1 MQDVHINLREYSLA
15 PFCVCLQF
23 HKIWYNKQ
31 IGIFHFFRERNS
43 MKKLLF
49 ILIILG
55 AAVYWGMSQ
64 GDDLSRQAKASHG
77 GAIASREVKPAK
89 EEKGVVSEIK
99 ETVAT
104 LISGMSSTPTA
115 QGTVGK
121 TDRAAPSSVVKE
133 KAEAGTLREKWDD
146 VAHFKEAL
154 ESRVHREKFVPYDK
168 IPDLLKKGIIAT
180 EDRRYY
186 DHGAV
191 DVIGVARALITN
203 SIAGETLEGGSTIA
217 QQTVKNIFLSNE
229 RTMTRKAEELALAV
243 QLERNYSKE
252 EILELYLNTIY
263 FGHGAYG
270 VGEASRV
277 YFGKAPKDLNLS
289 QCAMLAGLPQAPS
302 AYDPISHPK
311 EGAKRMTTVLAL
323 MAQEGYITPEEAAR
337 SAMHLWLK

>member
-1 MQDVHINLREYSLA
+1 
-15 PFCVCLQF
+15 
-23 HKIWYNKQ
+23 
-31 IGIFHFFRERNS
+31 
-43 MKKLLF
+43 MKKFLF
-49 ILIILG
+49 LLIILG
-55 AAVYWGMSQ
+55 CAVYWGMFQ

-77 GAIASREVKPAK
+77 GAVSAQPVKPAK
-89 EEKGVVSEIK
+89 EEKGVIAEVK
-99 ETVAT
+99 DTVAT
-104 LISGMSSTPTA
+104 LISGMSSSPTA
-115 QGTVGK
+115 QGAVEK
-121 TDRAAPSSVVKE
+121 QAKPSPASPSTVVKE
-133 KAEAGTLREKWDD
+133 KAEAGTLQEKWND
-146 VAHFKEAL
+146 VSHFRESL

-191 DVIGVARALITN
+191 DIIGVARAFITN
-203 SIAGETLEGGSTIA
+203 SMAGETLEGGSTIA
-217 QQTVKNIFLSNE
+217 QQTVKNIFLSND
-229 RTMTRKAEELALAV
+229 RTMTRKLEELALAV

-277 YFGKAPKDLNLS
+277 YFGKEPKDLDLS

-302 AYDPISHPK
+302 AYDPISHPQ

-323 MAQEGYITPEEAAR
+323 MAQEGYITPEEAAK

>member
-1 MQDVHINLREYSLA
+1 
-15 PFCVCLQF
+15 
-23 HKIWYNKQ
+23 
-31 IGIFHFFRERNS
+31 
-43 MKKLLF
+43 MKKFLF
-49 ILIILG
+49 LLIILG
-55 AAVYWGMSQ
+55 CAVYWGMSQ

-77 GAIASREVKPAK
+77 GAVSAQPVKPEK
-89 EEKGVVSEIK
+89 EEKGIIAEVKDTVS
-99 ETVAT
+99 T
-104 LISGMSSTPTA
+104 LISGMSSSPTA
-115 QGTVGK
+115 QGAVEK
-121 TDRAAPSSVVKE
+121 QAKPSPASPSTVVKE
-133 KAEAGTLREKWDD
+133 KTEAGTLREKWND
-146 VAHFKEAL
+146 VSHFRESL

-191 DVIGVARALITN
+191 DIIGVARAFITN
-203 SIAGETLEGGSTIA
+203 SMAGETLEGGSTIA
-217 QQTVKNIFLSNE
+217 QQTVKNIFLSND
-229 RTMTRKAEELALAV
+229 RTMTRKLEELALAV

-277 YFGKAPKDLNLS
+277 YFGKEPKALDLS

-302 AYDPISHPK
+302 AYDPISHPQ

-323 MAQEGYITPEEAAR
+323 MAQEGYITPEEAAK

>member
-1 MQDVHINLREYSLA
+1 
-15 PFCVCLQF
+15 
-23 HKIWYNKQ
+23 
-31 IGIFHFFRERNS
+31 
-43 MKKLLF
+43 MKKFLF
-49 ILIILG
+49 LLIILG
-55 AAVYWGMSQ
+55 CAVYWGMSQ

-77 GAIASREVKPAK
+77 GAVSAQPVKPEK
-89 EEKGVVSEIK
+89 EEKGIIAEVKDTVS
-99 ETVAT
+99 T
-104 LISGMSSTPTA
+104 LISGMSSSPTA
-115 QGTVGK
+115 QGVVEK
-121 TDRAAPSSVVKE
+121 QAKPSPASPSTVVKE
-133 KAEAGTLREKWDD
+133 KSEAGTLREKWND
-146 VAHFKEAL
+146 VSHFRESL

-191 DVIGVARALITN
+191 DIIGVARAFITN
-203 SIAGETLEGGSTIA
+203 SMAGETLEGGSTIA
-217 QQTVKNIFLSNE
+217 QQTVKNIFLSND
-229 RTMTRKAEELALAV
+229 RTMTRKLEELALAV

-277 YFGKAPKDLNLS
+277 YFGKEPKDLDLS

-302 AYDPISHPK
+302 AYDPISHPQ

-323 MAQEGYITPEEAAR
+323 MAQEGYITPEEAAK

>member
-1 MQDVHINLREYSLA
+1 
-15 PFCVCLQF
+15 
-23 HKIWYNKQ
+23 
-31 IGIFHFFRERNS
+31 
-43 MKKLLF
+43 MKKFLF
-49 ILIILG
+49 LLIILG
-55 AAVYWGMSQ
+55 CAVYWGMSQ

-77 GAIASREVKPAK
+77 GAVSAQPVKPEK
-89 EEKGVVSEIK
+89 EEKGIIAEVKDTVS
-99 ETVAT
+99 T
-104 LISGMSSTPTA
+104 LISGMSSSPTA
-115 QGTVGK
+115 QGAVEK
-121 TDRAAPSSVVKE
+121 QAKPSPASPSTVVKE
-133 KAEAGTLREKWDD
+133 KAEAGTLREKWND
-146 VAHFKEAL
+146 VSHFRESL

-191 DVIGVARALITN
+191 DIIGVARAFITN
-203 SIAGETLEGGSTIA
+203 SMAGETLEGGSTIA
-217 QQTVKNIFLSNE
+217 QQTVKNIFLSND
-229 RTMTRKAEELALAV
+229 RTMTRKLEELALAV

-277 YFGKAPKDLNLS
+277 YFGKEPKDLDLS

-302 AYDPISHPK
+302 AYDPISHPQ

-323 MAQEGYITPEEAAR
+323 MAQEGYITPEEAAK

>member
-1 MQDVHINLREYSLA
+1 
-15 PFCVCLQF
+15 
-23 HKIWYNKQ
+23 
-31 IGIFHFFRERNS
+31 
-43 MKKLLF
+43 MKKFLF
-49 ILIILG
+49 LLIILG
-55 AAVYWGMSQ
+55 CAVYWGMSQ

-77 GAIASREVKPAK
+77 GAVSAQPVKPAK
-89 EEKGVVSEIK
+89 EEKGIIAEVKDTVS
-99 ETVAT
+99 T
-104 LISGMSSTPTA
+104 LISGMSSSPTA
-115 QGTVGK
+115 QGVVEK
-121 TDRAAPSSVVKE
+121 QAKPSPASPSMVVKE
-133 KAEAGTLREKWDD
+133 KAEAGTIREKWND
-146 VAHFKEAL
+146 VSHFKESL

-191 DVIGVARALITN
+191 DIIGVARAFITN
-203 SIAGETLEGGSTIA
+203 SMAGETLEGGSTIA
-217 QQTVKNIFLSNE
+217 QQTVKNIFLSND
-229 RTMTRKAEELALAV
+229 RTMTRKLEELALAV

-263 FGHGAYG
+263 FGHGTYG

-277 YFGKAPKDLNLS
+277 YFGKEPKDLDLS

-302 AYDPISHPK
+302 AYDPISHPQ

-323 MAQEGYITPEEAAR
+323 MAQEGYITPEEAAK

>member
-1 MQDVHINLREYSLA
+1 
-15 PFCVCLQF
+15 
-23 HKIWYNKQ
+23 
-31 IGIFHFFRERNS
+31 
-43 MKKLLF
+43 MKKFLF
-49 ILIILG
+49 LLIILG
-55 AAVYWGMSQ
+55 CAVYWGMSQ

-77 GAIASREVKPAK
+77 GAVSAQPVKPAK
-89 EEKGVVSEIK
+89 EEKGVIAEVK
-99 ETVAT
+99 DTVAT
-104 LISGMSSTPTA
+104 LISGMSSSPTA
-115 QGTVGK
+115 QGAVEK
-121 TDRAAPSSVVKE
+121 QAKPSPASPSTVVKE
-133 KAEAGTLREKWDD
+133 KTEAGTLQEKWND
-146 VAHFKEAL
+146 VSHFRESL

-191 DVIGVARALITN
+191 DIIGVARAFITN
-203 SIAGETLEGGSTIA
+203 SMAGETLEGGSTIA
-217 QQTVKNIFLSNE
+217 QQTVKNIFLSND
-229 RTMTRKAEELALAV
+229 RTMTRKLEELALAV

-277 YFGKAPKDLNLS
+277 YFGKEPKALDLS

-302 AYDPISHPK
+302 AYDPISHPQ

-323 MAQEGYITPEEAAR
+323 MAQEGYITPEEAAK

>member
-1 MQDVHINLREYSLA
+1 
-15 PFCVCLQF
+15 
-23 HKIWYNKQ
+23 
-31 IGIFHFFRERNS
+31 
-43 MKKLLF
+43 MKKFLF
-49 ILIILG
+49 LLIILG
-55 AAVYWGMSQ
+55 CAVYWGMSQ

-77 GAIASREVKPAK
+77 GAVSAQPVKPAK
-89 EEKGVVSEIK
+89 EEKGIIAEVKDTVS
-99 ETVAT
+99 T
-104 LISGMSSTPTA
+104 LISGMSSSPTA
-115 QGTVGK
+115 QGVVEK
-121 TDRAAPSSVVKE
+121 QAKPSPASPSTVVKE
-133 KAEAGTLREKWDD
+133 KTEAGTLREKWDD
-146 VAHFKEAL
+146 VSHFKESL

-191 DVIGVARALITN
+191 DIIGVARAFITN
-203 SIAGETLEGGSTIA
+203 SMAGETLEGGSTIA
-217 QQTVKNIFLSNE
+217 QQTVKNIFLSND
-229 RTMTRKAEELALAV
+229 RTMTRKLEELALAV

-277 YFGKAPKDLNLS
+277 YFGKEPKNLDLS

-302 AYDPISHPK
+302 AYDPISHPQ

-323 MAQEGYITPEEAAR
+323 MAQEGYITPEEAAK

>member
-1 MQDVHINLREYSLA
+1 
-15 PFCVCLQF
+15 
-23 HKIWYNKQ
+23 
-31 IGIFHFFRERNS
+31 
-43 MKKLLF
+43 MKKFLF
-49 ILIILG
+49 LLIILG
-55 AAVYWGMSQ
+55 CAVYWGMSQ

-77 GAIASREVKPAK
+77 GAVSAQPVKPAK
-89 EEKGVVSEIK
+89 EEKGIIAEVKDTVS
-99 ETVAT
+99 T
-104 LISGMSSTPTA
+104 LISGMSSSPTA
-115 QGTVGK
+115 QGAVEK
-121 TDRAAPSSVVKE
+121 QAKPSPASPSTVVKE
-133 KAEAGTLREKWDD
+133 KAEAGTLREKWND
-146 VAHFKEAL
+146 VSHFKESL

-191 DVIGVARALITN
+191 DIIGVARAFITN
-203 SIAGETLEGGSTIA
+203 SMAGETLEGGSTIA
-217 QQTVKNIFLSNE
+217 QQTVKNIFLSND
-229 RTMTRKAEELALAV
+229 RTMTRKLEELALAV

-263 FGHGAYG
+263 FGHGTYG

-277 YFGKAPKDLNLS
+277 YFGKEPKDLDLS

-302 AYDPISHPK
+302 AYDPISHPQ

-323 MAQEGYITPEEAAR
+323 MAQEGYITPEEAAK

>member
-1 MQDVHINLREYSLA
+1 
-15 PFCVCLQF
+15 
-23 HKIWYNKQ
+23 
-31 IGIFHFFRERNS
+31 
-43 MKKLLF
+43 MKKFLF
-49 ILIILG
+49 LLIILG
-55 AAVYWGMSQ
+55 CAVYWGMSQ

-77 GAIASREVKPAK
+77 GAVSAQPVKPAK
-89 EEKGVVSEIK
+89 EEKGVIAEVK
-99 ETVAT
+99 DTVAT
-104 LISGMSSTPTA
+104 LISGMSSSPTA
-115 QGTVGK
+115 QGAVEK
-121 TDRAAPSSVVKE
+121 QAKPSPASPSTVVKE
-133 KAEAGTLREKWDD
+133 KVEAGTLQEKWND
-146 VAHFKEAL
+146 VSHFRESL

-191 DVIGVARALITN
+191 DIIGVARAFITN
-203 SIAGETLEGGSTIA
+203 SMAGETLEGGSTIA
-217 QQTVKNIFLSNE
+217 QQTVKNIFLSND
-229 RTMTRKAEELALAV
+229 RTMTRKLEELALAV

-277 YFGKAPKDLNLS
+277 YFGKEPKDLDLS

-302 AYDPISHPK
+302 AYDPISHPQ

-323 MAQEGYITPEEAAR
+323 MAQEGYITPEEAAK

>member
-1 MQDVHINLREYSLA
+1 
-15 PFCVCLQF
+15 
-23 HKIWYNKQ
+23 
-31 IGIFHFFRERNS
+31 
-43 MKKLLF
+43 MKKFLF
-49 ILIILG
+49 LLIILG
-55 AAVYWGMSQ
+55 CAVYWGMSQ

-77 GAIASREVKPAK
+77 GAVSAQPVKPEK
-89 EEKGVVSEIK
+89 EEKGIIAEVKDTVS
-99 ETVAT
+99 T
-104 LISGMSSTPTA
+104 LISGMSSSPTA
-115 QGTVGK
+115 QGVVEK
-121 TDRAAPSSVVKE
+121 QAKPSPASPSTVVKE
-133 KAEAGTLREKWDD
+133 KTEAGTLQEKWND
-146 VAHFKEAL
+146 VSHFRESL

-191 DVIGVARALITN
+191 DIIGVARAFITN
-203 SIAGETLEGGSTIA
+203 SMAGETLEGGSTIA
-217 QQTVKNIFLSNE
+217 QQTVKNIFLSND
-229 RTMTRKAEELALAV
+229 RTMTRKLEELALAV

-263 FGHGAYG
+263 FGHGTYG

-277 YFGKAPKDLNLS
+277 YFGKEPKDLDLS

-302 AYDPISHPK
+302 AYDPISHPQ

-323 MAQEGYITPEEAAR
+323 MAQEGYITPEEAAK

>member
-1 MQDVHINLREYSLA
+1 
-15 PFCVCLQF
+15 
-23 HKIWYNKQ
+23 
-31 IGIFHFFRERNS
+31 
-43 MKKLLF
+43 MKKFLF
-49 ILIILG
+49 LLIILG
-55 AAVYWGMSQ
+55 CAVYWGMSQ

-77 GAIASREVKPAK
+77 GAVSAQPVKPEK
-89 EEKGVVSEIK
+89 EEKGIIAEVKDTVS
-99 ETVAT
+99 T
-104 LISGMSSTPTA
+104 LISGMSSSPTA
-115 QGTVGK
+115 QGAVEK
-121 TDRAAPSSVVKE
+121 QAKPSPASPSTVVKE
-133 KAEAGTLREKWDD
+133 KAEAGTLREKWND
-146 VAHFKEAL
+146 VSHFKESL

-191 DVIGVARALITN
+191 DIIGVARAFITN
-203 SIAGETLEGGSTIA
+203 SMAGETLEGGSTIA
-217 QQTVKNIFLSNE
+217 QQTVKNIFLSND
-229 RTMTRKAEELALAV
+229 RTMTRKLEELALAV

-263 FGHGAYG
+263 FGHGTYG

-277 YFGKAPKDLNLS
+277 YFGKEPKDLDLS

-302 AYDPISHPK
+302 AYDPISHPQ

-323 MAQEGYITPEEAAR
+323 MAQEGYITPEEAAK

>member
-1 MQDVHINLREYSLA
+1 
-15 PFCVCLQF
+15 
-23 HKIWYNKQ
+23 
-31 IGIFHFFRERNS
+31 
-43 MKKLLF
+43 MKKFLF
-49 ILIILG
+49 LLIILG
-55 AAVYWGMSQ
+55 CAVYWGMSQ

-77 GAIASREVKPAK
+77 GAVSAQPVKPEKEERGIIAEVKDT
-89 EEKGVVSEIK
+89 VS
-99 ETVAT
+99 T
-104 LISGMSSTPTA
+104 LISGMSSSPTA
-115 QGTVGK
+115 QGVVEK
-121 TDRAAPSSVVKE
+121 QAKPSPASPSTVVKE
-133 KAEAGTLREKWDD
+133 KTEAGTLQEKWND
-146 VAHFKEAL
+146 VSHFKESL

-191 DVIGVARALITN
+191 DIIGVARAFITN
-203 SIAGETLEGGSTIA
+203 SMAGETLEGGSTIA
-217 QQTVKNIFLSNE
+217 QQTVKNIFLSND
-229 RTMTRKAEELALAV
+229 RTMTRKLEELALAV

-277 YFGKAPKDLNLS
+277 YFGKEPKDLDLS

-302 AYDPISHPK
+302 AYDPISHPQ

-323 MAQEGYITPEEAAR
+323 MAQEGYITPEEAAK

>member
-1 MQDVHINLREYSLA
+1 
-15 PFCVCLQF
+15 
-23 HKIWYNKQ
+23 
-31 IGIFHFFRERNS
+31 
-43 MKKLLF
+43 MKKFLF
-49 ILIILG
+49 LLIILG
-55 AAVYWGMSQ
+55 CAVYWGMSQ

-77 GAIASREVKPAK
+77 GAVSAQPVKPEK
-89 EEKGVVSEIK
+89 EEKGIIAEVK
-99 ETVAT
+99 DTVAT
-104 LISGMSSTPTA
+104 LISGMSSSPTA
-115 QGTVGK
+115 QGAVEK
-121 TDRAAPSSVVKE
+121 QAKPSPASPSTVVKE
-133 KAEAGTLREKWDD
+133 KTEAGTLREKWND
-146 VAHFKEAL
+146 VSHFKESL

-191 DVIGVARALITN
+191 DIIGVARAFITN
-203 SIAGETLEGGSTIA
+203 SMAGETLEGGSTIA
-217 QQTVKNIFLSNE
+217 QQTVKNIFLSND
-229 RTMTRKAEELALAV
+229 RTMTRKLEELALAV

-277 YFGKAPKDLNLS
+277 YFGKEPKDLDLS

-302 AYDPISHPK
+302 AYDPISHPQ

-323 MAQEGYITPEEAAR
+323 MAQEGYITPEEAAK

>member
-1 MQDVHINLREYSLA
+1 
-15 PFCVCLQF
+15 
-23 HKIWYNKQ
+23 
-31 IGIFHFFRERNS
+31 
-43 MKKLLF
+43 MKKFLF
-49 ILIILG
+49 LLIILG
-55 AAVYWGMSQ
+55 CAVYWGMSQ

-77 GAIASREVKPAK
+77 GAVSAQPVKPAK
-89 EEKGVVSEIK
+89 EEKGIIAEVKDTVS
-99 ETVAT
+99 T
-104 LISGMSSTPTA
+104 LISGMSSSPTA
-115 QGTVGK
+115 QGVVEK
-121 TDRAAPSSVVKE
+121 QAKPSPASPSTVVKE
-133 KAEAGTLREKWDD
+133 KTEAGTLREKWDD
-146 VAHFKEAL
+146 VSHFRESL

-191 DVIGVARALITN
+191 DIIGVARAFITN
-203 SIAGETLEGGSTIA
+203 SMAGETLEGGSTIA
-217 QQTVKNIFLSNE
+217 QQTVKNIFLSND
-229 RTMTRKAEELALAV
+229 RTMTRKLEELALAV

-277 YFGKAPKDLNLS
+277 YFGKEPKDLDLS

-302 AYDPISHPK
+302 AYDPISHPQ

-323 MAQEGYITPEEAAR
+323 MAQEGYITPEEAAK

>member
-1 MQDVHINLREYSLA
+1 
-15 PFCVCLQF
+15 
-23 HKIWYNKQ
+23 
-31 IGIFHFFRERNS
+31 
-43 MKKLLF
+43 MKKFLF
-49 ILIILG
+49 LLIILG
-55 AAVYWGMSQ
+55 CAVYWGMSQ

-77 GAIASREVKPAK
+77 GAVSAQPVKPAK
-89 EEKGVVSEIK
+89 EEKGIIAEVKDTVS
-99 ETVAT
+99 T
-104 LISGMSSTPTA
+104 LISGMSSSPTA
-115 QGTVGK
+115 QGAVEK
-121 TDRAAPSSVVKE
+121 QAKPSPSSPSTVVKE
-133 KAEAGTLREKWDD
+133 KAEAGTLREKWND
-146 VAHFKEAL
+146 VSHFKESL

-191 DVIGVARALITN
+191 DIIGVARAFITN
-203 SIAGETLEGGSTIA
+203 SMAGETLEGGSTIA
-217 QQTVKNIFLSNE
+217 QQTVKNIFLSND
-229 RTMTRKAEELALAV
+229 RTMTRKLEELALAV

-277 YFGKAPKDLNLS
+277 YFGKEPKALDLS

-302 AYDPISHPK
+302 AYDPISHPQ

-323 MAQEGYITPEEAAR
+323 MAQEGYITPEEAAK

>member
-1 MQDVHINLREYSLA
+1 
-15 PFCVCLQF
+15 
-23 HKIWYNKQ
+23 
-31 IGIFHFFRERNS
+31 
-43 MKKLLF
+43 MKKFLF
-49 ILIILG
+49 LLIILG
-55 AAVYWGMSQ
+55 CAVYWGMSQ

-77 GAIASREVKPAK
+77 GAVSAQPVKPEK
-89 EEKGVVSEIK
+89 EEKGIIAEVKDTVS
-99 ETVAT
+99 T
-104 LISGMSSTPTA
+104 LISGMSSSPTA
-115 QGTVGK
+115 QGAVEK
-121 TDRAAPSSVVKE
+121 QAKPSPASPSTVVKE

-146 VAHFKEAL
+146 VSHFKESL

-191 DVIGVARALITN
+191 DIIGVARAFITN
-203 SIAGETLEGGSTIA
+203 SMAGETLEGGSTIA
-217 QQTVKNIFLSNE
+217 QQTVKNIFLSND
-229 RTMTRKAEELALAV
+229 RTMTRKLEELALAV

-277 YFGKAPKDLNLS
+277 YFGKEPKDLDLS

-302 AYDPISHPK
+302 AYDPISHPQ

-323 MAQEGYITPEEAAR
+323 MAQEGYITPEEAAK

>member
-1 MQDVHINLREYSLA
+1 
-15 PFCVCLQF
+15 
-23 HKIWYNKQ
+23 
-31 IGIFHFFRERNS
+31 
-43 MKKLLF
+43 MKKFLF
-49 ILIILG
+49 LLIILG
-55 AAVYWGMSQ
+55 CAVYWGMSQ

-77 GAIASREVKPAK
+77 GAVSAQPVKPEK
-89 EEKGVVSEIK
+89 EEKGIIAGVKDTVS
-99 ETVAT
+99 T
-104 LISGMSSTPTA
+104 LISGMSSSPTA
-115 QGTVGK
+115 QGAVEK
-121 TDRAAPSSVVKE
+121 QAKPSPASPSTVVKE

-146 VAHFKEAL
+146 VSHFKESL

-191 DVIGVARALITN
+191 DIIGVARAFITN
-203 SIAGETLEGGSTIA
+203 SMAGETLEGGSTIA
-217 QQTVKNIFLSNE
+217 QQTVKNIFLSND
-229 RTMTRKAEELALAV
+229 RTMTRKLEELALAV

-277 YFGKAPKDLNLS
+277 YFGKEPKDLDLS

-302 AYDPISHPK
+302 AYDPISHPQ

-323 MAQEGYITPEEAAR
+323 MAQEGYITPEEAAK

>member
-1 MQDVHINLREYSLA
+1 
-15 PFCVCLQF
+15 
-23 HKIWYNKQ
+23 
-31 IGIFHFFRERNS
+31 
-43 MKKLLF
+43 MKKFLF
-49 ILIILG
+49 LLIILG
-55 AAVYWGMSQ
+55 VAVYWGMSQ

-77 GAIASREVKPAK
+77 GAIASHEMKPAK
-89 EEKGVVSEIK
+89 EEKGVIAEVKDTVS
-99 ETVAT
+99 T
-104 LISGMSSTPTA
+104 LISGMSSSPTA
-115 QGTVGK
+115 QGTVEK
-121 TDRAAPSSVVKE
+121 TEKASPSTVVKG
-133 KAEAGTLREKWDD
+133 KAESGTVREKWDD

-191 DVIGVARALITN
+191 DIIGVGRAFITN
-203 SIAGETLEGGSTIA
+203 SMAGETLEGGSTIA

-229 RTMTRKAEELALAV
+229 RTMTRKLEELALAV

-277 YFGKAPKDLNLS
+277 YFGKAPKDLDLS

-302 AYDPISHPK
+302 AYDPISHPQ
-311 EGAKRMTTVLAL
+311 EGAKRMTMVLAL
-323 MAQEGYITPEEAAR
+323 MAQEGYITPEEAAK

>member
-1 MQDVHINLREYSLA
+1 
-15 PFCVCLQF
+15 
-23 HKIWYNKQ
+23 
-31 IGIFHFFRERNS
+31 
-43 MKKLLF
+43 MKKFLF
-49 ILIILG
+49 LLIILG
-55 AAVYWGMSQ
+55 CAVYWGMSQ

-77 GAIASREVKPAK
+77 GAVSAQPVKPAK
-89 EEKGVVSEIK
+89 EEKGIIAEVKDTVS
-99 ETVAT
+99 T
-104 LISGMSSTPTA
+104 LISGMSSSPTA
-115 QGTVGK
+115 QGVVEK
-121 TDRAAPSSVVKE
+121 QAKPSPASPSTVVKE
-133 KAEAGTLREKWDD
+133 KTEAGTLQEKWND
-146 VAHFKEAL
+146 VSHFRESL

-191 DVIGVARALITN
+191 DIIGVARAFITN
-203 SIAGETLEGGSTIA
+203 SMAGETLEGGSTIA
-217 QQTVKNIFLSNE
+217 QQTVKNIFLSND
-229 RTMTRKAEELALAV
+229 RTMTRKLEELALAV

-277 YFGKAPKDLNLS
+277 YFGKEPKALDLS

-302 AYDPISHPK
+302 AYDPISHPQ

-323 MAQEGYITPEEAAR
+323 MAQEGYITPEEAAK

>member
-1 MQDVHINLREYSLA
+1 
-15 PFCVCLQF
+15 
-23 HKIWYNKQ
+23 
-31 IGIFHFFRERNS
+31 
-43 MKKLLF
+43 MKKFLF
-49 ILIILG
+49 LLIILG
-55 AAVYWGMSQ
+55 GAVYWGMAQ

-77 GAIASREVKPAK
+77 GAVSAQPVKPAK
-89 EEKGVVSEIK
+89 EEKGIIAEVKDTVS
-99 ETVAT
+99 T
-104 LISGMSSTPTA
+104 LISGMSSSPTA
-115 QGTVGK
+115 QGVVEK
-121 TDRAAPSSVVKE
+121 QAKPSPASPSTVVKE

-146 VAHFKEAL
+146 VSHFRESL

-191 DVIGVARALITN
+191 DIIGVARAFITN
-203 SIAGETLEGGSTIA
+203 SMAGETLEGGSTIA
-217 QQTVKNIFLSNE
+217 QQTVKNIFLSND
-229 RTMTRKAEELALAV
+229 RTMTRKLEELALAV

-263 FGHGAYG
+263 FGHGTYG

-277 YFGKAPKDLNLS
+277 YFGKEPKDLDLS

-302 AYDPISHPK
+302 AYDPISHPQ

-323 MAQEGYITPEEAAR
+323 MAQEGYITPEEAAK

>member
-1 MQDVHINLREYSLA
+1 
-15 PFCVCLQF
+15 
-23 HKIWYNKQ
+23 
-31 IGIFHFFRERNS
+31 
-43 MKKLLF
+43 MKKFLF
-49 ILIILG
+49 LLIILG
-55 AAVYWGMSQ
+55 CAVYWGMSQ

-77 GAIASREVKPAK
+77 GAVSAQPVKPAK
-89 EEKGVVSEIK
+89 EEKGIIAEVKDTVS
-99 ETVAT
+99 T
-104 LISGMSSTPTA
+104 LISGMSSSPTA
-115 QGTVGK
+115 QGAVEK
-121 TDRAAPSSVVKE
+121 QAKPSPTSPSTVVKE
-133 KAEAGTLREKWDD
+133 KAEAGTLREKWND
-146 VAHFKEAL
+146 VSHFKESL

-191 DVIGVARALITN
+191 DIIGVARAFITN
-203 SIAGETLEGGSTIA
+203 SMAGETLEGGSTIA
-217 QQTVKNIFLSNE
+217 QQTVKNIFLSND
-229 RTMTRKAEELALAV
+229 RTMTRKLEELALAV

-277 YFGKAPKDLNLS
+277 YFGKEPKDLDLS

-302 AYDPISHPK
+302 AYDPISHPQ

-323 MAQEGYITPEEAAR
+323 MAQEGYITPEEAAK

>member
-1 MQDVHINLREYSLA
+1 
-15 PFCVCLQF
+15 
-23 HKIWYNKQ
+23 
-31 IGIFHFFRERNS
+31 
-43 MKKLLF
+43 MKKFLF
-49 ILIILG
+49 LLIILG
-55 AAVYWGMSQ
+55 CAVYWGMSQ

-77 GAIASREVKPAK
+77 GAVSAQPVKPEK
-89 EEKGVVSEIK
+89 EEKGIIAEVKDTVS
-99 ETVAT
+99 T
-104 LISGMSSTPTA
+104 LISGMSSSPTA
-115 QGTVGK
+115 QGAVEK
-121 TDRAAPSSVVKE
+121 QAKPSPASPSTVVKE

-146 VAHFKEAL
+146 VSHFRESL

-191 DVIGVARALITN
+191 DIIGVARAFITN
-203 SIAGETLEGGSTIA
+203 SMAGETLEGGSTIA
-217 QQTVKNIFLSNE
+217 QQTVKNIFLSND
-229 RTMTRKAEELALAV
+229 RTMTRKLEELALAV

-277 YFGKAPKDLNLS
+277 YFGKEPGALDLS

-302 AYDPISHPK
+302 AYDPISHPQ

-323 MAQEGYITPEEAAR
+323 MAQEGYITPEEAAK

>member
-1 MQDVHINLREYSLA
+1 
-15 PFCVCLQF
+15 
-23 HKIWYNKQ
+23 
-31 IGIFHFFRERNS
+31 
-43 MKKLLF
+43 MKKFLF
-49 ILIILG
+49 LLIILG
-55 AAVYWGMSQ
+55 CAVYWGMSQ

-77 GAIASREVKPAK
+77 GAVSAQPVKPEK
-89 EEKGVVSEIK
+89 EEKGIIAEVK
-99 ETVAT
+99 DTVAT
-104 LISGMSSTPTA
+104 LISGMSSSPTA
-115 QGTVGK
+115 QGSVEKQAK
-121 TDRAAPSSVVKE
+121 TSPASPSMVVKE

-146 VAHFKEAL
+146 VSHFRESL

-191 DVIGVARALITN
+191 DIIGVARAFITN
-203 SIAGETLEGGSTIA
+203 SMAGETLEGGSTIA
-217 QQTVKNIFLSNE
+217 QQTVKNIFLSND
-229 RTMTRKAEELALAV
+229 RTMTRKLEELALAV

-277 YFGKAPKDLNLS
+277 YFGKEPKALDLS

-302 AYDPISHPK
+302 AYDPISHPQ

-323 MAQEGYITPEEAAR
+323 MAQEGYITPEEAAK
-337 SAMHLWLK
+337 SAVHLWLK

>member
-1 MQDVHINLREYSLA
+1 
-15 PFCVCLQF
+15 
-23 HKIWYNKQ
+23 
-31 IGIFHFFRERNS
+31 
-43 MKKLLF
+43 MKKFLF
-49 ILIILG
+49 LLIILG
-55 AAVYWGMSQ
+55 CAVYWGMSQ

-77 GAIASREVKPAK
+77 GAVSAQPVKPAK
-89 EEKGVVSEIK
+89 EEKGVIAEVK
-99 ETVAT
+99 DTVAT
-104 LISGMSSTPTA
+104 LISGMSSSPTA
-115 QGTVGK
+115 QGAVEK
-121 TDRAAPSSVVKE
+121 QAKPSPASPSTVVKE
-133 KAEAGTLREKWDD
+133 KTEAGTLREKWND
-146 VAHFKEAL
+146 VSHFRESL

-191 DVIGVARALITN
+191 DIIGVARAFITN
-203 SIAGETLEGGSTIA
+203 SMAGETLEGGSTIA
-217 QQTVKNIFLSNE
+217 QQTVKNIFLSND
-229 RTMTRKAEELALAV
+229 RTMTRKLEELALAV

-263 FGHGAYG
+263 FGHGTYG

-277 YFGKAPKDLNLS
+277 YFGKEPKDLDLS

-302 AYDPISHPK
+302 AYDPISHPQ

-323 MAQEGYITPEEAAR
+323 MAQEGYITPEEAAK

>member
-1 MQDVHINLREYSLA
+1 
-15 PFCVCLQF
+15 
-23 HKIWYNKQ
+23 
-31 IGIFHFFRERNS
+31 
-43 MKKLLF
+43 MKKFLF
-49 ILIILG
+49 LLIILG
-55 AAVYWGMSQ
+55 CAVYWGMSQ

-77 GAIASREVKPAK
+77 GAVSAQPVKPEK
-89 EEKGVVSEIK
+89 EEKGIIAEVKDTVS
-99 ETVAT
+99 T
-104 LISGMSSTPTA
+104 LISGMSSSPTA
-115 QGTVGK
+115 QGAVEK
-121 TDRAAPSSVVKE
+121 QAKPSPASPSTVVKE
-133 KAEAGTLREKWDD
+133 KAETGTLREKWND
-146 VAHFKEAL
+146 VSHFKESL

-191 DVIGVARALITN
+191 DIIGVARAFITN
-203 SIAGETLEGGSTIA
+203 SMAGETLEGGSTIA
-217 QQTVKNIFLSNE
+217 QQTVKNIFLSND
-229 RTMTRKAEELALAV
+229 RTMTRKLEELALAV

-277 YFGKAPKDLNLS
+277 YFGKEPKALDLS

-302 AYDPISHPK
+302 AYDPISHPQ

-323 MAQEGYITPEEAAR
+323 MAQEGYITPEEAAK

>member
-1 MQDVHINLREYSLA
+1 
-15 PFCVCLQF
+15 
-23 HKIWYNKQ
+23 
-31 IGIFHFFRERNS
+31 
-43 MKKLLF
+43 MKKFLF
-49 ILIILG
+49 LLIILG
-55 AAVYWGMSQ
+55 CAVYWGMSQ

-77 GAIASREVKPAK
+77 GAVSAQPVKPEK
-89 EEKGVVSEIK
+89 EEKGIIAEVKDTVS
-99 ETVAT
+99 T
-104 LISGMSSTPTA
+104 LISGMSSSPTA
-115 QGTVGK
+115 QGAVEK
-121 TDRAAPSSVVKE
+121 QAKPSPASPSTVVKE

-146 VAHFKEAL
+146 VSHFKESL

-191 DVIGVARALITN
+191 DIIGVARAFITN
-203 SIAGETLEGGSTIA
+203 SMAGETLEGGSTIA
-217 QQTVKNIFLSNE
+217 QQTVKNIFLSND
-229 RTMTRKAEELALAV
+229 RTMTRKLEELALAV

-277 YFGKAPKDLNLS
+277 YFGKEPKALDLS

-302 AYDPISHPK
+302 AYDPISHPQ

-323 MAQEGYITPEEAAR
+323 MAQEGYITPEEAAK

>member
-1 MQDVHINLREYSLA
+1 
-15 PFCVCLQF
+15 
-23 HKIWYNKQ
+23 
-31 IGIFHFFRERNS
+31 
-43 MKKLLF
+43 MKKFLF
-49 ILIILG
+49 LLIILG
-55 AAVYWGMSQ
+55 CAVYWGMSQ

-77 GAIASREVKPAK
+77 GAVSAQPVKPEK
-89 EEKGVVSEIK
+89 EEKGIIAEVK
-99 ETVAT
+99 DTVAT
-104 LISGMSSTPTA
+104 LISGMSSSPTA
-115 QGTVGK
+115 QGAVEK
-121 TDRAAPSSVVKE
+121 QAKPSPASPSTVVKE
-133 KAEAGTLREKWDD
+133 KTEAGTLREKWND
-146 VAHFKEAL
+146 VSHFKESL

-191 DVIGVARALITN
+191 DIIGVARAFITN
-203 SIAGETLEGGSTIA
+203 SMAGETLEGGSTIA
-217 QQTVKNIFLSNE
+217 QQTVKNIFLSND
-229 RTMTRKAEELALAV
+229 RTMTRKLEELALAV

-277 YFGKAPKDLNLS
+277 YFGKEPKALDLS

-302 AYDPISHPK
+302 AYDPISHPQ

-323 MAQEGYITPEEAAR
+323 MAQEGYITPEEAAK

>member
-1 MQDVHINLREYSLA
+1 
-15 PFCVCLQF
+15 
-23 HKIWYNKQ
+23 
-31 IGIFHFFRERNS
+31 
-43 MKKLLF
+43 MKKFLF
-49 ILIILG
+49 LLIILG
-55 AAVYWGMSQ
+55 CAVYWGMSQ

-77 GAIASREVKPAK
+77 GAVSAQPVKPEK
-89 EEKGVVSEIK
+89 EEKGIIAEVKDTVS
-99 ETVAT
+99 T
-104 LISGMSSTPTA
+104 LISGMASSPTA
-115 QGTVGK
+115 QGVVEK
-121 TDRAAPSSVVKE
+121 QAKPSPASPSTVVKE
-133 KAEAGTLREKWDD
+133 KAEAGTLREKWND
-146 VAHFKEAL
+146 VSHFKESL

-191 DVIGVARALITN
+191 DIIGVARAFITN
-203 SIAGETLEGGSTIA
+203 SMAGETLEGGSTIA
-217 QQTVKNIFLSNE
+217 QQTVKNIFLSND
-229 RTMTRKAEELALAV
+229 RTMTRKLEELALAV

-277 YFGKAPKDLNLS
+277 YFGKEPKDLDLS

-302 AYDPISHPK
+302 AYDPISHPQ

-323 MAQEGYITPEEAAR
+323 MAQEGYITPEEAAK